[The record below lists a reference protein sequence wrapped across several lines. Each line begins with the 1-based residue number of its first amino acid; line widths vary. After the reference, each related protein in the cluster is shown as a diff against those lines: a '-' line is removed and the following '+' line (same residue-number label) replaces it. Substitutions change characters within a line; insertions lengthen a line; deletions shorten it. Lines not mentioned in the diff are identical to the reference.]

1 MTRLLCLL
9 LCLLG
14 ATAHAQAY
22 RNCGQH
28 WTLQHSPPQRI
39 LALNQH
45 AADLLLA
52 LDVGPSLAAVSY
64 IDDDA
69 GALASKRYRGVPLL
83 SRRYPSPEVFYAQ
96 RYDLVVGGFA
106 SAFRDGVGARAG
118 LTRNGIASYLLENA
132 CEPRPASG
140 FAAIEDDLR
149 SLGQMLQRET
159 QAQQLIT
166 QQREDLNRA
175 RQMAAQHAALS
186 VFYLDSEHNGLDS
199 EGARGFVTELIQ
211 VAGGRNLF
219 ADIDLHRVTVSPETL
234 LQRDPDVIILADA
247 VWSPARRKREFLH
260 NHPALSTLRA
270 VRENRLIDLPFT
282 HLVAGEHSARAAVEL
297 ATQLRDI
304 AQHRP

>member
-1 MTRLLCLL
+1 MTRLACLL

-14 ATAHAQAY
+14 AAANAQSY
-22 RNCGQH
+22 RNCGH
-28 WTLQHSPPQRI
+28 DWSLPHSPPRHI

-52 LDVGPSLAAVSY
+52 LEVGPSLVAVSY

-69 GALASKRYRGVPLL
+69 EALASQRYRGVPLL

-106 SAFRDGVGARAG
+106 SAFRDGVGARAS

-140 FAAIEDDLR
+140 FAAIEADLR
-149 SLGQMLQRET
+149 TLGQVLQREP
-159 QAQQLIT
+159 QAHQLIAR
-166 QQREDLNRA
+166 QRADLARA
-175 RQMAAQHAALS
+175 RQLAAQHAPLS

-199 EGARGFVTELIQ
+199 EGARGFVSELIA

-219 ADIDLHRVTVSPETL
+219 AQVDLHRVTVNPETL
-234 LQRDPDVIILADA
+234 LQHDPDVIILADA
-247 VWSPARRKREFLH
+247 VWSPALRKRAFLR
-260 NHPALSTLRA
+260 NHPALSRLRA

-297 ATQLRDI
+297 ATQLRDM
-304 AQHRP
+304 AEHRP